1 MQTWQDIQNCPFQS
15 QKSVKDHLAS
25 AQGHLILPPPL
36 ANLCS
41 MRSHTGYKNQIF
53 LMPSVGNRHSYEFS
67 SPVPHLQCGL
77 WRTREPALSYQTSKE
92 M

>member
-41 MRSHTGYKNQIF
+41 MRSHAGYKNQIF
-53 LMPSVGNRHSYEFS
+53 LMPSVGIDIHMS
-67 SPVPHLQCGL
+67 SVPQCLTCSVACGEPVNLL
-77 WRTREPALSYQTSKE
+77 
-92 M
+92 